1 MHKLIIFSTIFFSTF
16 FFSQTKR
23 NDKPILVEDCSAQNL
38 KNFLGKRITLIGQT
52 GDAKLG
58 ALLHINKCGIIFIA
72 DFDSW
77 PKGYFYWDKNGK
89 EKFKTVKITGVL
101 IERNDLPIQEYP
113 DSDSTSFLV
122 KQAIQV
128 PKGTDLKKAS
138 HRFLLKNVSWK
149 VLKN

>member
-1 MHKLIIFSTIFFSTF
+1 MNKFIIFLMLFFSLLSY
-16 FFSQTKR
+16 SQTKR
-23 NDKPILVEDCSAQNL
+23 RDKATVIT
-38 KNFLGKRITLIGQT
+38 NFTEINFKKYVGKKITIVGKSTNEKIGATVTLSNGKRIYI
-52 GDAKLG
+52 D
-58 ALLHINKCGIIFIA
+58 

-77 PKGYFYWDKNGK
+77 PKNYYLGENQS
-89 EKFKTVKITGVL
+89 KTIKITGILV
-101 IERNDLPIQEYP
+101 ERNDLPIQEYP

>member
-1 MHKLIIFSTIFFSTF
+1 MLFFSLLSY
-16 FFSQTKR
+16 SQTKR
-23 NDKPILVEDCSAQNL
+23 RDKATVIT
-38 KNFLGKRITLIGQT
+38 NFTEINFKKYVGKKITIVGKSTNEKIGATVTLSNGKRIYI
-52 GDAKLG
+52 D
-58 ALLHINKCGIIFIA
+58 

-77 PKGYFYWDKNGK
+77 PKNYYLGENQS
-89 EKFKTVKITGVL
+89 KTIKITGILV
-101 IERNDLPIQEYP
+101 ERNDLPIQEYP